1 MINFIGKRIHYEWDM
16 ETLGDENDIVDHDHI
31 EIGSLERLVSSYLDY
46 WDYDDEIICSFDL
59 VLVQDFWTEDEG
71 KIHREWY
78 YLNTCT
84 LEFNPPLPAK
94 YLQKEFEKSLPT
106 IRKLQFK
113 KPIK

>member
-1 MINFIGKRIHYEWDM
+1 MNNYIGKRIHYEWDM
-16 ETLGDENDIVDHDHI
+16 ETLCEEHGVIDHDHHSV
-31 EIGSLERLVSSYLDY
+31 GDLERFVSAYLNY
-46 WDYDDEIICSFDL
+46 WDYDDELIYSFDL

-71 KIHREWY
+71 RIHREWY
-78 YLNTCT
+78 YLDTCT